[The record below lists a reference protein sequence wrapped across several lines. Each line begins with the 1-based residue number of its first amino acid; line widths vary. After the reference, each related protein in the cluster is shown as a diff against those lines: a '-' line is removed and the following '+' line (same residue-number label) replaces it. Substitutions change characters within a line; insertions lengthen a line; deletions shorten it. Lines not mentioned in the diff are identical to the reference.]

1 MKKTDWKYLVDVF
14 MFLAM
19 VGIILVGLLLA
30 FVLKEGPA
38 VKESEKIFLA
48 LHRHQWSHIHLY
60 LSLAFT
66 AFLTLHLILEWSWI
80 KGKTQ
85 KLFKGSWRTALV
97 VITATA
103 VALPFVFWALD
114 TKNDPEYLKFGFGQG
129 AGRGRFANGRADS
142 TALPQTRS
150 QDRPQMT
157 PAPSPEQAE
166 SPKKTRPQSK
176 AVSTRPRRMA
186 PDPAQTKA
194 EESEEHEQK
203 LVSGRLE
210 DEQSQFVVTGQ
221 MTLRK
226 VENATGIPAAR
237 ILARLGLPSNVSRD
251 ETLGR
256 LRRRFG
262 FTLPEFRTAV
272 EALMEKK

>member
-1 MKKTDWKYLVDVF
+1 MKKTDWKYLVDVL

-66 AFLTLHLILEWSWI
+66 VFLTLHLILEWSWI
-80 KGKTQ
+80 RGKTQ
-85 KLFKGSWRTALV
+85 KVFKDSWKTALI
-97 VITATA
+97 VIVA
-103 VALPFVFWALD
+103 VAVILPFVFWALD

-129 AGRGRFANGRADS
+129 GGRGRLTAPVTDRAIPPPS
-142 TALPQTRS
+142 RS
-150 QDRPQMT
+150 QDRTQETAASPLKQTAPPQQ
-157 PAPSPEQAE
+157 PRSQAE
-166 SPKKTRPQSK
+166 T
-176 AVSTRPRRMA
+176 VSTRPRRMA
-186 PDPAQTKA
+186 PEPAPA
-194 EESEEHEQK
+194 EAEEEHEAK

-221 MTLRK
+221 MTLRQ
-226 VENATGIPAAR
+226 VERATGIPAAR
-237 ILARLGLPSNVSRD
+237 ILARLGLSSNVSRV

-256 LRRRFG
+256 LRRRYG
-262 FTLPEFRTAV
+262 FTLPEFRAAV